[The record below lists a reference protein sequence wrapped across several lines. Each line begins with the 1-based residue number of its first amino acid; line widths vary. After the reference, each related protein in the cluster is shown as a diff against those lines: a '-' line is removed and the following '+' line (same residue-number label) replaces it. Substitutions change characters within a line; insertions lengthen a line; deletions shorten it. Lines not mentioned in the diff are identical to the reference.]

1 MQMNRRAFLVTGAA
15 LAIVPTSLAL
25 EGCTVDLKAL
35 LNTVLD
41 SAVAVL
47 KVAGTT
53 VPGLQEAIAAL
64 QAAEASW
71 TSGSPGAVVIDAL
84 NTLSDIL
91 AVIPTTAVYAP
102 LVAILVA
109 GIEAVLAAFGVTA
122 TPAAKAIMN
131 PYHGAA
137 QLNKPHA
144 FQTYQG
150 AYKAQWNT
158 TAAGLGLS
166 AALI

>member
-53 VPGLQEAIAAL
+53 VPGLQEA
-64 QAAEASW
+64 
-71 TSGSPGAVVIDAL
+71 AL
-84 NTLSDIL
+84 N
-91 AVIPTTAVYAP
+91 
-102 LVAILVA
+102 A
-109 GIEAVLAAFGVTA
+109 GVKIVQE
-122 TPAAKAIMN
+122 
-131 PYHGAA
+131 H
-137 QLNKPHA
+137 
-144 FQTYQG
+144 
-150 AYKAQWNT
+150 
-158 TAAGLGLS
+158 
-166 AALI
+166 